1 MKRILII
8 DDAPTVRMYYRQV
21 LENNSFSVAEAS
33 NGVEGL
39 EKAFTESFDLLIVD
53 VNMPVMD
60 GYALLRAVRCEP
72 TLCKIPAIM
81 ISTEADEKDANAAY
95 SVGANYYLV
104 KPVKPA
110 DLVLYARLLTGESGA

>member
-21 LENNSFSVAEAS
+21 LESDGFSVTEAA

-39 EKAFTESFDLLIVD
+39 EKAFAETFDLLVVD

-60 GYALLRAVRCEP
+60 GYALLRAVRCDP
-72 TLCKIPAIM
+72 TLCKIPAVM
-81 ISTEADEKDANAAY
+81 ISTEASEQDANAAY
-95 SVGANYYLV
+95 SAGANFYLV
-104 KPVKPA
+104 KPVKPNE
-110 DLVLYARLLTGESGA
+110 LVLHARLMTGEIGE